1 MLRPIA
7 LVLAVASSAPAAAAP
22 QREIQVESGGK
33 RVCRPP
39 AANLGS
45 RIKRAKVC
53 RTAADWEEI
62 ERASRAAEIHTKPSQ
77 PEPWE
82 RTRPQ

>member
-1 MLRPIA
+1 M
-7 LVLAVASSAPAAAAP
+7 LVLFLAAAAAAP
-22 QREIQVESGGK
+22 SADVQVNGGK
-33 RVCRPP
+33 RVCRP
-39 AANLGS
+39 AAATIGS

-53 RTAADWEEI
+53 RTAAEWEEDD
-62 ERASRAAEIHTKPSQ
+62 RAHRAADITVKSPQ